1 MAACPP
7 GATEKSNNHSH
18 SFFSLYLSVQSAM
31 RELIDSGRYDTHVNF
46 TVVLQPFLREVYLP
60 RLEVRAERHGTIK
73 IFFFF
78 NYGKCF

>member
-1 MAACPP
+1 
-7 GATEKSNNHSH
+7 
-18 SFFSLYLSVQSAM
+18 M